1 MTALGIGVR
10 VWIGWC
16 ADDELGGDIR
26 VDGRL
31 QRGTIVAG
39 PFRSGDRVICAYT
52 GKRVYFEPG
61 RTNWNVAL
69 DRGGQIG
76 ADESLLTP
84 IDDGDAGVEV
94 SDAREVTA

>member
-10 VWIGWC
+10 VWVGWC
-16 ADDELGGDIR
+16 PDDDLGADIR

-39 PFRSGDRVICAYT
+39 PFRSGDRVISAYT
-52 GKRVYFEPG
+52 GERVYFEPG

-69 DRGGQIG
+69 DNGGHVG
-76 ADESLLTP
+76 ACETLLTP
-84 IDDGDAGVEV
+84 IDDGDEVVEV